1 MSFSYED
8 LKERAPSVFKD
19 ASYGKPSERYLQIKT
34 SDVLSHFFDKGWEVQ
49 SVAEKN
55 VRKEDRRGF
64 QKHLVI
70 LKHTDYRIED
80 EGNLNVVIRNSHDQ
94 TNALEIFYGFMR
106 VACANQLMVKDIGR
120 VGDHSVFRHYKT
132 NQEAIQNKIEEVI
145 NGFGGLIDEIRFLK
159 AKELNSEQVNSFV
172 TKAVDLRFGQDF
184 VLDRESIKRS
194 VLRVRRL
201 EDNGFDAWR
210 VLNRVQETFVKG
222 IGRYM
227 VPAIGL
233 KKIKSL
239 SSIDRLVSFNDDL
252 WHLAKNI

>member
-1 MSFSYED
+1 MSISYEE
-8 LKERAPSVFKD
+8 LKERVPSVFKD

-49 SVAEKN
+49 TATEMN
-55 VRKEDRRGF
+55 VRTDARKGF

-70 LKHTDYRIED
+70 LKHDEYLLEG

-106 VACANQLMVKDIGR
+106 VACANQLMVKNIGR
-120 VGDHSVFRHYKT
+120 VGEHSVFRHYKT
-132 NQEAIQNKIEEVI
+132 NQEAILNKIEEVLK
-145 NGFGGLIDEIRFLK
+145 GFEGMIEEIRFLK
-159 AKELNSEQVNSFV
+159 AKELNPGQVNSFIS
-172 TKAVDLRFGQDF
+172 KAIDLRFGSDF
-184 VLDRESIKRS
+184 IVDQESIQRS
-194 VLRVRRL
+194 VLRVRRS
-201 EDNGFDAWR
+201 EDEGFDAWR

-227 VPAIGL
+227 VPSVGL

-252 WHLAKNI
+252 WKLAKSI